1 MTGKRISALAV
12 ILIGLF
18 YAASPQAQAQGNIYT
33 KRAQIADFPTRTTKV
48 VLSGDELLDTALRE
62 EVKSRWRISPFEFC
76 EMEDFEAGKNRY
88 GFYYLYISEDDS
100 GLASLTLFKSGKGS
114 SFFGKEGSVEVVS
127 IPFCPSKLATG
138 REFVFLPALIDIM
151 QSYVEEAIMSEQKC
165 LFGLSSYNGMLAKA
179 KHKTIYVAGDD
190 LSGSTMPKDSVY
202 ELAPGFVVTD
212 DYTLDSLF
220 TAGAEDA
227 LIAFCISPATHSKK
241 ARSYQLI
248 VSANTHELY
257 YINYH
262 RFQKSGSRGFTPA
275 EIRQI
280 RKEHLYRKKK

>member
-1 MTGKRISALAV
+1 MTLKRIPALAV
-12 ILIGLF
+12 ILIGLLVT
-18 YAASPQAQAQGNIYT
+18 AVPNARAQGNIYT
-33 KRAQIADFPTRTTKV
+33 KRARIADFPTKTTKV

-62 EVKSRWRISPFEFC
+62 EVRSRWRISPFEFC
-76 EMEDFEAGKNRY
+76 EIEEFEAGRERY

-100 GLASLTLFKSGKGS
+100 GLASLTLLKSGTGS
-114 SFFGKEGSVEVVS
+114 SVFGKEGSVKVVS

-151 QSYVEEAIMSEQKC
+151 QTYVEEAIMSERKC
-165 LFGLSSYNGMLAKA
+165 LFGLSSYNGSLAKA
-179 KHKTIYVAGDD
+179 KHKTIYVAGED
-190 LSGSTMPKDSVY
+190 LSGSTMPADSVY

-220 TAGAEDA
+220 TAGADDA
-227 LIAFCISPATHSKK
+227 LIAFCISPAVHSKK
-241 ARSYQLI
+241 ARSHQLI
-248 VSANTHELY
+248 VSADTHELY
-257 YINYH
+257 YINSH
-262 RFQKSGSRGFTPA
+262 LFNKNGTRGFTPT